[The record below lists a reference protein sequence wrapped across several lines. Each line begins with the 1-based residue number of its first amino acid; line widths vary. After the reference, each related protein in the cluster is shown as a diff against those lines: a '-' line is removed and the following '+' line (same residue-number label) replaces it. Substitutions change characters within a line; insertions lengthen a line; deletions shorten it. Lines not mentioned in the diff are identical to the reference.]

1 MGITLFQGFTDPS
14 VTTFE
19 KWGLIIVV
27 VVALLGLLY
36 AWLLTGQVLKQ
47 SPGDAKMKH
56 LADAIQKGGNAYLS
70 RQFRTILLIVFVL
83 AVFIY
88 FTGLGQSTANTSA
101 YGNPGWLIGLGRAS
115 GFLMGA
121 AFSGLVGYIGMNM
134 AMKANSR
141 VAQAARSSFAQA
153 LSIGYRAGTITG
165 MLTDG
170 LGLLGG
176 TIIFIIFF
184 KDAPLVLLG
193 FGFGGTLLALFMRVG
208 GGIYTKA
215 ADVGADL

>member
-19 KWGLIIVV
+19 KWGLIAVV
-27 VVALLGLLY
+27 GVAILGLLY

-47 SPGDAKMKH
+47 SPGDAKMMH

-88 FTGLGQSTANTSA
+88 FTGIPESPANLSQ
-101 YGNPGWLIGLGRAS
+101 YGNPPWLIGLGRAA

-121 AFSGLVGYIGMNM
+121 AFSCLV
-134 AMKANSR
+134 
-141 VAQAARSSFAQA
+141 
-153 LSIGYRAGTITG
+153 
-165 MLTDG
+165 
-170 LGLLGG
+170 
-176 TIIFIIFF
+176 
-184 KDAPLVLLG
+184 
-193 FGFGGTLLALFMRVG
+193 
-208 GGIYTKA
+208 
-215 ADVGADL
+215 